1 MEYRLLPWIL
11 DKERGN
17 IKLLENRWRP
27 TSLLYVSQA
36 RELLLDLDR
45 KYRFISS
52 ALDEIETLDRAAK
65 YVQLLSRMRVFVRQA
80 NFTWKG
86 DQLVFIRAVSGFY
99 SAYAAIL
106 RLIKEDEA
114 RGIFKPK

>member
-1 MEYRLLPWIL
+1 MKYRLLPWIL

-36 RELLLDLDR
+36 RVILQDVAQ
-45 KYRFISS
+45 KYRFI
-52 ALDEIETLDRAAK
+52 ANAMDEVETLDRAAK
-65 YVQLLSRMRVFVRQA
+65 YVQLISRMRVFVRQA
-80 NFTWKG
+80 HFTWKG

-99 SAYAAIL
+99 TAYAAIL

-114 RGIFKPK
+114 RGILKTD